1 MRRLTSDPPVRRRGL
16 GWRAL
21 LAVLFA
27 LLLLGPA
34 GCAQTPQESVELS
47 KTVGRDLQ
55 SIESAHLA
63 LVKLH
68 FDSRRAQVDRFIDE
82 VYAPHTI
89 KTTLDVRPQGA
100 SMSVWDAIANEEDP
114 VRRFSFMER
123 TVLRIV
129 ADIRDRQA
137 ELRAPLDRQEAQVRQ
152 EIEDAYRKVKDGH
165 AVVTAHL
172 ASVVA
177 VERTQEEFL
186 ADVGLE
192 GLRARVA
199 DRTAAASGTI
209 ADILAKAEGAEA
221 PADDIEAWIE
231 QIKAA
236 SGE

>member
-1 MRRLTSDPPVRRRGL
+1 MRWLTPETRARRRAL
-16 GWRAL
+16 GWRPLVAG
-21 LAVLFA
+21 LFA
-27 LLLLGPA
+27 VLLLGPA

-82 VYAPHTI
+82 VYAPHII

-100 SMSVWDAIANEEDP
+100 SMSVWEAIASEEDP

-123 TVLRIV
+123 SVLRIV

-137 ELRAPLDRQEAQVRQ
+137 ELHAPLDRQEAQVLE

-172 ASVVA
+172 SSVVA
-177 VERTQEEFL
+177 VERSQEELL
-186 ADVGLE
+186 ADIGLE
-192 GLRARVA
+192 GLRARIA

-209 ADILAKAEGAEA
+209 ADILAKAEGVEA
-221 PADDIEAWIE
+221 TAADIEAWIE